1 MMYHAVQS
9 LKIETGFFQTKLWQ
23 KVYILPESRDNLKK
37 KSPNYIKIDMSTSCN
52 DIKFMFSKK
61 ATKIDEIFTINLTF
75 TKYISSNRQWRFHHF
90 LWNTNFNWPLVGL
103 KNRLSKVQLYIL
115 PKSIYNFHYGNGVPT
130 MFDS

>member
-9 LKIETGFFQTKLWQ
+9 LKIETSFFQTKLWQ

-75 TKYISSNRQWRFHHF
+75 TTSTVCYIASNRQ
-90 LWNTNFNWPLVGL
+90 
-103 KNRLSKVQLYIL
+103 
-115 PKSIYNFHYGNGVPT
+115 
-130 MFDS
+130 

>member
-61 ATKIDEIFTINLTF
+61 ATKIDEIFTINLTLCSQCQ
-75 TKYISSNRQWRFHHF
+75 IEGED
-90 LWNTNFNWPLVGL
+90 LVNFCGFPR
-103 KNRLSKVQLYIL
+103 KHQL
-115 PKSIYNFHYGNGVPT
+115 
-130 MFDS
+130 